1 MEGVILEAMIQGG
14 PFAIFA
20 AWLAWNNSK
29 QNAKLD
35 TMVSEF
41 YTRLVDLEGK
51 HQAERE
57 ALDRKYHDRNEQVRD
72 RWLTVANKLEKERDE
87 AQHKMLREQE
97 KIMETLTTVSIRVEG
112 MSDQIRE
119 ILVLKKNS

>member
-1 MEGVILEAMIQGG
+1 MEGMIIEAMIQGG

-41 YTRLVDLEGK
+41 YNRLVDLESK

-57 ALDRKYHDRNEQVRD
+57 ALDTKYHDRNEQVRD
-72 RWLTVANKLEKERDE
+72 RWLTVATKLERERDE

-97 KIMETLTTVSIRVEG
+97 RIYEILTTMSIRTETMGV
-112 MSDQIRE
+112 QLQE